1 MNRTGHPAGPLDRAL
16 VVELLAAFGDRAPE
30 SVDDVVGSLE
40 LTWLIAQVEERYSVT
55 LDLSDAQLGRIAT
68 VADAADVLREALDVI
83 QPAGE
88 TGGTQNTDSAASPP
102 AEATAQAAQAA
113 QAESPGQAGTGHHT
127 TGPR

>member
-1 MNRTGHPAGPLDRAL
+1 M
-16 VVELLAAFGDRAPE
+16 
-30 SVDDVVGSLE
+30 VGSLE

-102 AEATAQAAQAA
+102 AE
-113 QAESPGQAGTGHHT
+113 SPGQAGTGHHT